1 VGPPAPDSPSQ
12 IPLGAVRL
20 GRVLAAGALALAALG
35 TLGWALG
42 IEQLVSLSSRTGWL
56 KPTSALGAC
65 LLSLALLLTFRE
77 RARSATARAL
87 ALAATLLGA
96 LSLADHA
103 GDLGLLRALYPERP
117 GWPREASWAGSVS
130 LCALGMALLL
140 CHARARAAFVASQWL
155 AAGVAWS
162 ALLGALGYAYGGA
175 GLFSV
180 AGFAPLSLQNALML
194 LALAVALL
202 LVEPQRGLLA
212 PLASTAHAARLTR
225 RALWWAVILPAL
237 LGFVQ
242 QLGQSAGLYSPQFG
256 LTLHVAL
263 STAGAAALLSWMAR
277 RLVAAERR
285 GREVSRELADSE
297 SRYQALVHA
306 SPVGT
311 FETDAFGACTF
322 VSQRW
327 CEIAGLSQRAA
338 LGGGWA
344 DALHPDDRTRVYA
357 LWGESARS
365 GAPFVAEYRMRR
377 PDGGVTWVLGQATRT
392 VDEDGRTRAYVGTIT
407 DISERKRLDALRAE
421 AILLEAQNA
430 RIAAES
436 KLKSDF
442 LANMSH
448 ELRTPLN
455 AILGF
460 AEILTDQKELR
471 HSPQFDEFMGYVLS
485 SGRHLLGLINNVL
498 DLAKIEAGKLDLQLE
513 RADPRVLVAE
523 VTSIMAPEAG
533 ARGVELRVE
542 ADDGQAVQL
551 DAARFKQV
559 LYNFLSNALK
569 FSPAG
574 GVVFVRLAQAGGRLR
589 LEVEDAGPGI
599 APRDQARLFQEFQQ
613 LDGGLQKRHQGT
625 GLGLALTKRL
635 VEAMGGSVGL
645 VSAPGKGSVFFAEL
659 PLVAPAP

>member
-1 VGPPAPDSPSQ
+1 VGPPASDSQSMARD
-12 IPLGAVRL
+12 GAVRL
-20 GRVLAAGALALAALG
+20 GRVLARCALVLAVLG
-35 TLGWALG
+35 VLGWALG
-42 IEQLVSLSSRTGWL
+42 IEPLVSLSPRTGWFKL
-56 KPTSALGAC
+56 TSALGAC
-65 LLSLALLLTFRE
+65 LLSLALLHTFRQ
-77 RARSATARAL
+77 RARSSAGRAL
-87 ALAATLLGA
+87 GLAATLLGA
-96 LSLADHA
+96 LSLLDEAA
-103 GDLGLLRALYPERP
+103 EPSLLRALYAARS
-117 GWPREASWAGSVS
+117 GWPHEASWAGSVS
-130 LCALGMALLL
+130 LCALGVALLS
-140 CHARARAAFVASQWL
+140 CHARSRAAFITSQVL

-162 ALLGALGYAYGGA
+162 ALLGTLGYAYGGA

-180 AGFAPLSLQNALML
+180 AGFAPLSLQNALIL
-194 LALAVALL
+194 LSLAVAVL

-212 PLASTAHAARLTR
+212 PLASPTHAARLTR
-225 RALWWAVILPAL
+225 RALWWAVILPAV

-242 QLGQSAGLYSPQFG
+242 QCGQSEGLYSPGFG

-327 CEIAGLSQRAA
+327 CEIAGVSQREA

-344 DALHPDDRTRVYA
+344 EGLHPDDRARVYR
-357 LWGESARS
+357 LWGDSTRT

-392 VDEDGRTRAYVGTIT
+392 IDEAGRTRAYVGTIT
-407 DISERKRLDALRAE
+407 DISERRRLDALRAE

-513 RADPRVLVAE
+513 PADPRALVAE
-523 VTSIMAPEAG
+523 VTSIMAPEAT
-533 ARGVELRVE
+533 ARGVELRIAAVE
-542 ADDGQAVQL
+542 GPEVQL
-551 DAARFKQV
+551 DPARFKQV

-574 GVVFVRLAQAGGRLR
+574 GAVTVRLAHAGARLR
-589 LEVEDAGPGI
+589 LEVEDRGPGI
-599 APRDQARLFQEFQQ
+599 APADQARLFHEFQQ

-635 VEAMGGSVGL
+635 VEAMGGSVGV
-645 VSAPGKGSVFFAEL
+645 VSAPGEGSLFFAEL
-659 PLVAPAP
+659 PFVAPVQ